1 MTLSRATFL
10 KLTAAGALTGLLSA
24 CSTGSSNSQ
33 QSGSSASGG
42 SYTVEHAF
50 GSSTFSSVPQK
61 VAVVQPWKNP
71 DVLLALGLVPAG
83 TPYVSWG
90 ENANRS
96 TDWFDAKLAE
106 LGGEEPTRY
115 DETDGPNYEALATLE
130 PDAIFSPYGDMTQ
143 EVYDKLSGIAP
154 VIPAPVGVGAY
165 ETSWQQCL
173 EMAGKMLQREDD
185 ATAVIT
191 EVEGKLA
198 EAVAA
203 YPNLKGASFIAGY
216 FDTAANTFGAYTS
229 EDSRPQFFSSI
240 GMVNA
245 PYIAEHEGEATG
257 VFLNISPEVLDEVEC
272 DVLWAWANSSEDI
285 EAIRGNELFANMP
298 ALKNNA
304 ALFDTDK
311 HKGLALSAASPL
323 SLPWVLESSD
333 LLSELSTAVENTK
346 ATTA

>member
-1 MTLSRATFL
+1 MTLTRATFL
-10 KLTAAGALTGLLSA
+10 KITAASALTGILSA
-24 CSTGSSNSQ
+24 CSTGS
-33 QSGSSASGG
+33 GASSSTSEASGG

-50 GSSTFSSVPQK
+50 GSTTFTSVPHK
-61 VAVVQPWKNP
+61 IAVVEPWKNP
-71 DVLLALGLVPAG
+71 DVLLALGVVPAG

-115 DETDGPNYEALATLE
+115 DETDGPNYEALAALE

-165 ETSWQQCL
+165 ETSWQECL
-173 EMAGKMLQREDD
+173 EMAGKMLQREKD
-185 ATAVIT
+185 AAAVVT
-191 EVEGKLA
+191 EVEQKLA
-198 EAVAA
+198 EATAA

-216 FDTAANTFGAYTS
+216 FDTTANTFGAYTS

-245 PYIAEHEGEATG
+245 PYIAEHEGEAAG
-257 VFLNISPEVLDEVEC
+257 VFLNISSEVLDEVEC
-272 DVLWAWANSSEDI
+272 DVLWAWANSPEDI
-285 EAIRGNELFANMP
+285 EAIRGNELFATMP

-323 SLPWVLESSD
+323 SLPWVLESSE
-333 LLSELSTAVENTK
+333 LLSELSAAVENTK
-346 ATTA
+346 SATA